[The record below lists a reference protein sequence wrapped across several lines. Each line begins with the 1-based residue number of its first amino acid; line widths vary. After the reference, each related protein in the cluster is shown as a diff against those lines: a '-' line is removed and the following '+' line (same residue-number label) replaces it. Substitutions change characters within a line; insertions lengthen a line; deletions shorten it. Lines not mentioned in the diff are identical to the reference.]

1 MFGNIHATKEA
12 VFHEMNTLEE
22 SLQGAWSD
30 DTWRLLVEAR
40 KKFFL
45 SERQHEIFLK
55 QKARINWLSA
65 GDKNTKYF
73 HSTLMERRR
82 TNPYSKML
90 LNAQFSR
97 DDLKQR
103 GKEYFEKLFQEEGCV
118 RDENL
123 LNFIPP
129 LVSMEENLML
139 CAIPDAL
146 EIKEVVFSMA
156 AENAPGPDGFSAGF
170 FVECWDT
177 VNMDVI
183 NAVQVFFK
191 GDELPRGWKATF
203 LALIPKKDDPESF
216 SEFRPISLCNV
227 CYKFI
232 AKIMANRLGTILPKL
247 VSPEQGAFVSGR
259 LIHENVALTQEL
271 VQSLDGGL
279 QGGNVILNIDM
290 DKAYDRLNW
299 DFLFAVLQKFGFSM
313 SWVDLIKKCV
323 KDNYFSVLIDGSSS
337 EFFISSRGLR
347 QGDPISPALYVLAEE
362 VLSRGLTYMVEN
374 KLILPYHVK

>member
-73 HSTLMERRR
+73 HSTLVERRR

-90 LNAQFSR
+90 LNTQYSR

-103 GKEYFEKLFQEEGCV
+103 GKEFFEKLFQEEGCV

-129 LVSMEENLML
+129 LVSMEENIML

-156 AENAPGPDGFSAGF
+156 TENAPGPDGFSTKFYTA
-170 FVECWDT
+170 CWD
-177 VNMDVI
+177 VVGKDVI
-183 NAVQVFFK
+183 SAVKAFF
-191 GDELPRGWKATF
+191 G
-203 LALIPKKDDPESF
+203 
-216 SEFRPISLCNV
+216 
-227 CYKFI
+227 
-232 AKIMANRLGTILPKL
+232 GT
-247 VSPEQGAFVSGR
+247 
-259 LIHENVALTQEL
+259 T
-271 VQSLDGGL
+271 
-279 QGGNVILNIDM
+279 M
-290 DKAYDRLNW
+290 DR
-299 DFLFAVLQKFGFSM
+299 S
-313 SWVDLIKKCV
+313 
-323 KDNYFSVLIDGSSS
+323 
-337 EFFISSRGLR
+337 
-347 QGDPISPALYVLAEE
+347 
-362 VLSRGLTYMVEN
+362 
-374 KLILPYHVK
+374 